1 MGRGRWFRMYDEVV
15 DHPKV
20 QRLSDGAF
28 RAWVNLMCV
37 AARDGGRITGNL
49 DDLGFS
55 LRKPRGRVEDL
66 LDTLVRAGLV
76 DVMGDDFRPH
86 DWDEHQFESD
96 QSRDRMRRLR
106 ARGRDGVV
114 TAGVTAPESD
124 TESESETESDSHAQD
139 ERAFAEFWKAYAP
152 PRNAKKP
159 DARRAWAATAKV
171 RPPQAQLLAAVAAY
185 RAWLGEQSAAQ
196 KRDYPMQHPATWLR
210 GEVWNG
216 FLAGAA
222 AADEGDARAAWD
234 GRAGPLV
241 DEIGAAV
248 FSAWFAGTSFQAG
261 PPARIVVPGTF
272 RRKWIADH
280 FGAALARCYGECA
293 VVCTNQQSDVVQP

>member
-66 LDTLVRAGLV
+66 LGTLIRAGLV
-76 DVMGDDFRPH
+76 DVRGDDFRPH
-86 DWDEHQFESD
+86 DWDDHQFQSD
-96 QSRDRMRRLR
+96 DSKERVRRH
-106 ARGRDGVV
+106 RGRYSNGDV
-114 TAGVTAPESD
+114 TANVTAPETDTESD
-124 TESESETESDSHAQD
+124 TETDTQAD
-139 ERAFAEFWKAYAP
+139 AAFEEFWKAYAP

-159 DARRAWAATAKV
+159 DARRAWAVTAKV
-171 RPPQAQLLAAVAAY
+171 RPAQDQLLAAVAAY
-185 RAWLGEQSAAQ
+185 RAWLGEQSRKQ
-196 KRDYPMQHPATWLR
+196 KRDYPMQHPSTWLR

-216 FLAGAA
+216 FLDGAQATDESGARGAWNGQAGA
-222 AADEGDARAAWD
+222 
-234 GRAGPLV
+234 LV

-248 FSAWFAGTSFQAG
+248 FAAWFAGTSFEPG
-261 PPARIVVPGTF
+261 PPARIIVPGEF

-280 FGAALARCYGECA
+280 FGAALARCYGECR
-293 VVCTNQQSDVVQP
+293 VEVQP